1 MNYFIALLCSYEY
14 VGDSHFTNFTY
25 FSVVSRMTDMS
36 AINSKFCYQSNV
48 AAGNVDHVCYKIFG
62 EKVSEKR

>member
-48 AAGNVDHVCYKIFG
+48 AAG
-62 EKVSEKR
+62 KR